1 MQAGIPDSREGECM
15 VSFLIRK
22 LVPGYKNPQRPE
34 VRRKVGEVTGA
45 CGIFFNILLFLGKL
59 IMGILSHSIAIVGDA
74 LNNLSDAGSSI
85 ITMIGFRL
93 AGKAPD
99 ADHPFGHGRIEYIS
113 GLLVSLLICIMGF
126 ELGKSSIEGI
136 LHPSAVDCTAPA
148 IAMLIASLLVKAY
161 MMFYNFKWGK
171 IIESTTMRAT
181 AIDSRNDMISTT
193 VVLLA
198 VISTRFTDL
207 PVDAYIGVAL
217 AIFILYSGINAA
229 RDTIEPL
236 LGTPPSKEFLDRI
249 EEIVMSHEAVS
260 GIHDVVVHDYGPGR
274 KMISLHAEVSA
285 FQDMFYIHDC
295 IDNIELDLARE
306 LDCEA
311 VIHMD
316 PIDTKNKD
324 LMRLS
329 EEAKAIAKSIDPRI
343 TIHDFRMVPGESHTN
358 LIFDMVVPHDVS
370 LSERELV
377 HAVSSRMRKNHPN
390 HNCVIKID
398 RSYV

>member
-1 MQAGIPDSREGECM
+1 M
-15 VSFLIRK
+15 VSLLIRK
-22 LVPGYKNPQRPE
+22 LVPDYKKPQNPE
-34 VRRKVGEVTGA
+34 VRRSVGSICGA
-45 CGIFFNILLFLGKL
+45 CGIFFNILLFIGKL
-59 IMGILSHSIAIVGDA
+59 IMGLLTHSIAIVGDA

-136 LHPSAVDCTAPA
+136 IHPTAVDCTIPA
-148 IAMLIASLLVKAY
+148 IAILIASLLVKAY
-161 MMFYNFKWGK
+161 MMYYNFHWAK
-171 IIESTTMRAT
+171 IIDSAAMRAT
-181 AIDSRNDMISTT
+181 AIDSRNDMISTS

-217 AIFILYSGINAA
+217 AVFILYSGISAA

-236 LGTPPSKEFLDRI
+236 LGTPPSKEFLDKI
-249 EEIVMSHEAVS
+249 EEIVMSHEPIS

-274 KMISLHAEVSA
+274 KMVSLHAEVSA
-285 FQDMFYIHDC
+285 FQDMFYIHDV

-324 LMRLS
+324 LMKLQDEARS
-329 EEAKAIAKSIDPRI
+329 IAKAIDDRI

-358 LIFDMVVPHDVS
+358 LIFDMVVPHDINTP
-370 LSERELV
+370 EKELV
-377 HAVSSRMRKNHPN
+377 QTVREKMLKEHP
-390 HNCVIKID
+390 HYYCVIKID

>member
-1 MQAGIPDSREGECM
+1 M
-15 VSFLIRK
+15 VSLLIRK
-22 LVPGYKNPQRPE
+22 LVDVKNPKQPE
-34 VRRKVGEVTGA
+34 VRRKVGSICGA

-59 IMGILSHSIAIVGDA
+59 IMGILTHSIAIVGDA

-113 GLLVSLLICIMGF
+113 GLIVSLLICIMGF
-126 ELGKSSIEGI
+126 ELGKSSVEGI
-136 LHPSAVDCTAPA
+136 IHPTAVDCTVPA
-148 IAMLIASLLVKAY
+148 IIILVASLLVKAY
-161 MMFYNFKWGK
+161 MMYYNFHWAKV
-171 IIESTTMRAT
+171 IDSAAMRAT
-181 AIDSRNDMISTT
+181 AIDSRNDMISTS

-198 VISTRFTDL
+198 VISTKFTDL

-217 AIFILYSGINAA
+217 AAFILYSGVNAA
-229 RDTIEPL
+229 KDTIEPL

-249 EEIVMSHEAVS
+249 SEIVLSQECVS

-295 IDNIELDLARE
+295 IDNIEMELARE

-324 LMRLS
+324 LMRLQD
-329 EEAKAIAKSIDPRI
+329 EAKEIVSAIDPRI

-370 LSERELV
+370 ISEKELIQRVRDDVLKV
-377 HAVSSRMRKNHPN
+377 HPH
-390 HNCVIKID
+390 HYCVIKID

>member
-1 MQAGIPDSREGECM
+1 M
-15 VSFLIRK
+15 VSWIIRK
-22 LVPGYKNPQRPE
+22 RIHNYQDAKQPE
-34 VRRKVGEVTGA
+34 VRRRIGSICGA
-45 CGIFFNILLFLGKL
+45 CGIFFNIVLFIGKL
-59 IMGILSHSIAIVGDA
+59 IMGILTHSIAIVGDA

-85 ITMIGFRL
+85 ITLFGFRL

-113 GLLVSLLICIMGF
+113 GLVVSMLIILMGF

-136 LHPSAVDCTAPA
+136 IHPSPVDCTLPA
-148 IAMLIASLLVKAY
+148 IVILLASLVVKLY
-161 MMFYNFKWGK
+161 MMFYNLKWAKK
-171 IIESTTMRAT
+171 IDSAAMRAT
-181 AIDSRNDMISTT
+181 GIDSRNDMISTT

-198 VISTRFTDL
+198 VIATRFTDL
-207 PVDAYIGVAL
+207 PVDAYIGVLLAL
-217 AIFILYSGINAA
+217 FILYSGIKAA
-229 RDTIEPL
+229 RETVEPL

-249 EEIVMSHEAVS
+249 SEIVLSHEAVS
-260 GIHDVVVHDYGPGR
+260 GIHDVIVHDYGPGR

-295 IDNIELDLARE
+295 IDNIEYDLAQE

-324 LMRLS
+324 LMVLS
-329 EEAKAIAKSIDPRI
+329 EEIKEIIQTIDARI
-343 TIHDFRMVPGESHTN
+343 TMHDFRMVPGETHTN
-358 LIFDMVVPHDVS
+358 LIFDVVVPHDVKM
-370 LSERELV
+370 SEKELI
-377 HAVSSRMRKNHPN
+377 HSISRRVQQKHPQ

>member
-1 MQAGIPDSREGECM
+1 
-15 VSFLIRK
+15 
-22 LVPGYKNPQRPE
+22 
-34 VRRKVGEVTGA
+34 
-45 CGIFFNILLFLGKL
+45 
-59 IMGILSHSIAIVGDA
+59 
-74 LNNLSDAGSSI
+74 
-85 ITMIGFRL
+85 
-93 AGKAPD
+93 
-99 ADHPFGHGRIEYIS
+99 
-113 GLLVSLLICIMGF
+113 MGF

-136 LHPSAVDCTAPA
+136 IHPTAVDCTIPA
-148 IAMLIASLLVKAY
+148 VAILIASLLVKTY
-161 MMFYNFKWGK
+161 MMYYNFHWAK
-171 IIESTTMRAT
+171 IIDSAAMRAT
-181 AIDSRNDMISTT
+181 AIDSRNDMISTS

-198 VISTRFTDL
+198 VISTKFTDL

-217 AIFILYSGINAA
+217 AVFILYSGISAA

-236 LGTPPSKEFLDRI
+236 LGTPPSREFLDKI
-249 EEIVMSHEAVS
+249 EEIVMSHEPIS

-285 FQDMFYIHDC
+285 FQDMFYIHDV

-324 LMRLS
+324 LMKLQDEARAF
-329 EEAKAIAKSIDPRI
+329 AKAIDERI

-358 LIFDMVVPHDVS
+358 LIFDMVVPHDITA
-370 LSERELV
+370 SEKELV
-377 HAVSSRMRKNHPN
+377 QSVREKMLEAHP
-390 HNCVIKID
+390 HYYCVIKID

>member
-1 MQAGIPDSREGECM
+1 MYGNVKESKKGETM

-22 LVPGYKNPQRPE
+22 LVKNIDQPKQPQ
-34 VRRKVGEVTGA
+34 VRRDVGSICGA
-45 CGIFFNILLFLGKL
+45 CGIFFNILLFIGKL
-59 IMGILSHSIAIVGDA
+59 IMGILTHSIAIVGDA

-99 ADHPFGHGRIEYIS
+99 ADHPFGHGRLEYIS
-113 GLLVSLLICIMGF
+113 GLIVSLLICIMGF

-136 LHPSAVDCTAPA
+136 IHPTAVDCTVLAV
-148 IAMLIASLLVKAY
+148 AMLIASLLVKAY
-161 MMFYNFKWGK
+161 MMFYNFKWAK
-171 IIESTTMRAT
+171 IIDSSAMRAT
-181 AIDSRNDMISTT
+181 AIDSRNDMISTS

-198 VISTRFTDL
+198 VISTKFTDL

-217 AIFILYSGINAA
+217 AVFILYSGINAA
-229 RDTIEPL
+229 RETIEPL
-236 LGTPPSKEFLDRI
+236 LGTPPSKEFIDKI
-249 EEIVMSHEAVS
+249 EEIVMSHEAIS

-274 KMISLHAEVSA
+274 KMVSLHAEVSA
-285 FQDMFYIHDC
+285 FQDMFYVHDV
-295 IDNIELDLARE
+295 IDNIEYDLAKE

-324 LMRLS
+324 LMKLQD
-329 EEAKAIAKSIDPRI
+329 EAKEIVKELDERI
-343 TIHDFRMVPGESHTN
+343 TIHDFRMVPGDSHTN
-358 LIFDMVVPHDVS
+358 LIFDMVVPHDVAT
-370 LSERELV
+370 SEKELIQSV
-377 HAVSSRMRKNHPN
+377 QKKMLEKHP
-390 HNCVIKID
+390 HHFCVIKID

>member
-1 MQAGIPDSREGECM
+1 M
-15 VSFLIRK
+15 VSALIRK
-22 LVPGYKNPQRPE
+22 LVPGVRKTKETAQPVSAE
-34 VRRKVGEVTGA
+34 DRRKVGSICGA
-45 CGIFFNILLFLGKL
+45 CGIFFNILLFAGKL
-59 IMGILSHSIAIVGDA
+59 IMGILTHSIAIVGDA

-136 LHPSAVDCTAPA
+136 IHPTAVDCTVLAV
-148 IAMLIASLLVKAY
+148 AMLIASLLVKAY

-171 IIESTTMRAT
+171 IIESATMRAT
-181 AIDSRNDMISTT
+181 AIDSRNDMISTS
-193 VVLLA
+193 VVLIA
-198 VISTRFTDL
+198 VISTKFTDL

-217 AIFILYSGINAA
+217 AVFIMYSGVNAA
-229 RDTIEPL
+229 RETIEPL
-236 LGTPPSKEFLDRI
+236 LGTPPSKEFLDKI
-249 EEIVMSHEAVS
+249 SEIVLSHECVS
-260 GIHDVVVHDYGPGR
+260 GLHDVVVHDYGPGR

-285 FQDMFYIHDC
+285 FEDMFYIHDC
-295 IDNIELDLARE
+295 IDNIEMDLARE
-306 LDCEA
+306 LECEA

-329 EEAKAIAKSIDPRI
+329 GEAKEIAKSIDERI
-343 TIHDFRMVPGESHTN
+343 TIHDFRMVPGDSHTN
-358 LIFDMVVPHDVS
+358 LIFDMVVPHDVKTP
-370 LSERELV
+370 EKELIQNV
-377 HAVSSRMRKNHPN
+377 QQKMLEKHP
-390 HNCVIKID
+390 HHYCVIKID

>member
-1 MQAGIPDSREGECM
+1 M
-15 VSFLIRK
+15 VSWLIRK
-22 LVPGYKNPQRPE
+22 LVPNYKEAKQPKQAE
-34 VRRKVGEVTGA
+34 ARRKIGSICGA
-45 CGIFFNILLFLGKL
+45 CGIFFNLLLFAGKL
-59 IMGILSHSIAIVGDA
+59 IMGLITHSIAIVGDA

-85 ITMIGFRL
+85 ITMFGFRM

-113 GLLVSLLICIMGF
+113 GLIVSMLICIMGF

-136 LHPSAVDCTAPA
+136 IHPEAVDCTIPA
-148 IAMLIASLLVKAY
+148 IVILVASLVVKLY
-161 MMFYNFKWGK
+161 MMFYNLKWAK
-171 IIESTTMRAT
+171 HIDSAAMRAT
-181 AIDSRNDMISTT
+181 GVDSRNDLISTT
-193 VVLLA
+193 VVLIA
-198 VISTRFTDL
+198 VIATKFTDL
-207 PVDAYIGVAL
+207 PVDAYIGVLLAL
-217 AIFILYSGINAA
+217 FILYSGINAA
-229 RDTIEPL
+229 RETIEPL
-236 LGTPPSKEFLDRI
+236 LGTPPTKEFLDQI
-249 EEIVMSHEAVS
+249 EQIVVSHEAVS

-295 IDNIELDLARE
+295 IDNIEQDLARE

-324 LMRLS
+324 LMVLS
-329 EEAKAIAKSIDPRI
+329 EEVKEIAKSIDERI
-343 TIHDFRMVPGESHTN
+343 TMHDFRMVPGETHTN
-358 LIFDMVVPHDVS
+358 LIFDIVVPHDVKM
-370 LSERELV
+370 SEKELTHSISRRVRE
-377 HAVSSRMRKNHPN
+377 KHPN

>member
-1 MQAGIPDSREGECM
+1 
-15 VSFLIRK
+15 
-22 LVPGYKNPQRPE
+22 
-34 VRRKVGEVTGA
+34 
-45 CGIFFNILLFLGKL
+45 
-59 IMGILSHSIAIVGDA
+59 
-74 LNNLSDAGSSI
+74 
-85 ITMIGFRL
+85 MIGFRL

-113 GLLVSLLICIMGF
+113 GLIVSLLICIMGF

-136 LHPSAVDCTAPA
+136 IHPTAVDCTVLAV
-148 IAMLIASLLVKAY
+148 AMLVASLVVKAY
-161 MMFYNFKWGK
+161 MMFYNFKWAK
-171 IIESTTMRAT
+171 IIDSAAMRAT
-181 AIDSRNDMISTT
+181 AIDSRNDMISTS
-193 VVLLA
+193 VVLIA
-198 VISTRFTDL
+198 VISTKFTDL

-217 AIFILYSGINAA
+217 AVFILYSGINAA
-229 RDTIEPL
+229 RDTVEPL
-236 LGTPPSKEFLDRI
+236 LGTPPSKEFLDKI

-285 FQDMFYIHDC
+285 FQDMFYVHDV
-295 IDNIELDLARE
+295 IDNIEYDLAKE

-324 LMRLS
+324 LMMLQ
-329 EEAKAIAKSIDPRI
+329 EEAKEIAKSIDERI
-343 TIHDFRMVPGESHTN
+343 TIHDFRMVPGGSHTN

-370 LSERELV
+370 TSEKELIQNV
-377 HAVSSRMRKNHPN
+377 QKKMSEKHEHYY
-390 HNCVIKID
+390 CVIKID

>member
-1 MQAGIPDSREGECM
+1 M
-15 VSFLIRK
+15 VSLLIRK
-22 LVPGYKNPQRPE
+22 LVPEVKKDAKQPQ
-34 VRRKVGEVTGA
+34 VRRKVGSICGG
-45 CGIFFNILLFLGKL
+45 CGIFFNLLLFLGKL
-59 IMGILSHSIAIVGDA
+59 IMGLLTHSIAIVGDA

-85 ITMIGFRL
+85 ITLIGFRL

-136 LHPSAVDCTAPA
+136 IHPTAVDCTLPA
-148 IAMLIASLLVKAY
+148 IIILLASLVVKAY
-161 MMFYNFKWGK
+161 MMYYNFHWAK
-171 IIESTTMRAT
+171 IIDSAAMKAT
-181 AIDSRNDMISTT
+181 AIDSRNDMISTS

-198 VISTRFTDL
+198 VISTKFTSL

-217 AIFILYSGINAA
+217 AVFILYSGINAA
-229 RDTIEPL
+229 KDTIEPL

-249 EEIVMSHEAVS
+249 SEIVLSHEAVS

-295 IDNIELDLARE
+295 IDNIEMDLARE

-324 LMRLS
+324 LMRLQD
-329 EEAKAIAKSIDPRI
+329 ETKEIAKSIDPRI

-370 LSERELV
+370 ISEKELV
-377 HAVSSRMRKNHPN
+377 HRVQQEVQKSHP
-390 HNCVIKID
+390 HHYCVIKID

>member
-1 MQAGIPDSREGECM
+1 M
-15 VSFLIRK
+15 VSWLIRK
-22 LVPGYKNPQRPE
+22 LVSETKPPIPADS
-34 VRRKVGEVTGA
+34 RRKIGSICGA
-45 CGIFFNILLFLGKL
+45 CGIFFNILLFIGKL
-59 IMGILSHSIAIVGDA
+59 IMGILTHSIAIVGDA

-85 ITMIGFRL
+85 VTMIGFRL

-113 GLLVSLLICIMGF
+113 GLIVSLLICIMGF
-126 ELGKSSIEGI
+126 ELGKSSISGI
-136 LHPSAVDCTAPA
+136 LSPSAVDCTLPA
-148 IAMLIASLLVKAY
+148 ILILLASLLVKAY
-161 MMFYNFKWGK
+161 MMYYNFKWAKK
-171 IIESTTMRAT
+171 IDSAAMRAT
-181 AIDSRNDMISTT
+181 AVDSRNDMISTS

-217 AIFILYSGINAA
+217 SVFILYSGIKAA
-229 RDTIEPL
+229 RETIEPL
-236 LGTPPSKEFLDRI
+236 LGTPPSKELLDRI
-249 EEIVMSHEAVS
+249 STIVLSHECVS
-260 GIHDVVVHDYGPGR
+260 GMHDVVVHDYGPGR

-285 FQDMFYIHDC
+285 FQDLFYIHDS
-295 IDNIELDLARE
+295 IDNIEQDLARE

-324 LMRLS
+324 LMRLQG
-329 EEAKAIAKSIDPRI
+329 EVREITAGIDPRI

-358 LIFDMVVPHDVS
+358 LIFDMVVPHEIQT
-370 LSERELV
+370 SEKELIQQV
-377 HAVSSRMRKNHPN
+377 QEEVLKLHAH
-390 HNCVIKID
+390 HYCVIKID

>member
-1 MQAGIPDSREGECM
+1 
-15 VSFLIRK
+15 
-22 LVPGYKNPQRPE
+22 
-34 VRRKVGEVTGA
+34 
-45 CGIFFNILLFLGKL
+45 
-59 IMGILSHSIAIVGDA
+59 
-74 LNNLSDAGSSI
+74 
-85 ITMIGFRL
+85 
-93 AGKAPD
+93 
-99 ADHPFGHGRIEYIS
+99 
-113 GLLVSLLICIMGF
+113 MGF

-136 LHPSAVDCTAPA
+136 IHPTAVDCTLPA
-148 IAMLIASLLVKAY
+148 IIILLASLVVKAY
-161 MMFYNFKWGK
+161 MMYYNFHWAK
-171 IIESTTMRAT
+171 IIDSAAMKAT
-181 AIDSRNDMISTT
+181 AIDSRNDMISTS

-198 VISTRFTDL
+198 VISTKFTSL

-217 AIFILYSGINAA
+217 AVFILYSGINAA
-229 RDTIEPL
+229 KDTIEPL

-249 EEIVMSHEAVS
+249 SEIVLSHEAVS

-295 IDNIELDLARE
+295 IDNIEMDLARE

-324 LMRLS
+324 LMRLQD
-329 EEAKAIAKSIDPRI
+329 ETKEIAKSIDPRI

-370 LSERELV
+370 ISEKELV
-377 HAVSSRMRKNHPN
+377 HRVQQEVQKSHP
-390 HNCVIKID
+390 HHYCVIKID

>member
-1 MQAGIPDSREGECM
+1 M

-22 LVPGYKNPQRPE
+22 LVKDIDQPQRPE
-34 VRRKVGEVTGA
+34 VRRSVGSICGA

-59 IMGILSHSIAIVGDA
+59 IMGILTHSIAIVGDA

-113 GLLVSLLICIMGF
+113 GLIVSLLICIMGF

-136 LHPSAVDCTAPA
+136 IHPTAVDCTVLA
-148 IAMLIASLLVKAY
+148 IAMLLASLLVKAY
-161 MMFYNFKWGK
+161 MMYYNYKWSK
-171 IIESTTMRAT
+171 IIDSTAMRAT
-181 AIDSRNDMISTT
+181 AVDSRNDMISTS

-198 VISTRFTDL
+198 VISTKFTDL

-217 AIFILYSGINAA
+217 AVFILYSGINAA
-229 RDTIEPL
+229 KDTIEPL

-249 EEIVMSHEAVS
+249 SEIVLSHEAVS

-285 FQDMFYIHDC
+285 FEDMFYIHDC

-306 LDCEA
+306 LECEA

-324 LMRLS
+324 LMRLQ
-329 EEAKAIAKSIDPRI
+329 EEIREIVKKIDERI

-358 LIFDMVVPHDVS
+358 LIFDMVVPHDIKS
-370 LSERELV
+370 SEKALQTMVAEEVL
-377 HAVSSRMRKNHPN
+377 KIHP
-390 HNCVIKID
+390 HHYCVIKID

>member
-1 MQAGIPDSREGECM
+1 M
-15 VSFLIRK
+15 VSWLIRR
-22 LVPGYKNPQRPE
+22 LVPG
-34 VRRKVGEVTGA
+34 VRKTKDKTQQVSASDRRSVGSICGA
-45 CGIFFNILLFLGKL
+45 CGIFFNLLLFAGKL
-59 IMGILSHSIAIVGDA
+59 VMGILTHSIAIVGDA

-136 LHPSAVDCTAPA
+136 IHPTAVDCTVLAV
-148 IAMLIASLLVKAY
+148 AMLLASLLVKAY

-171 IIESTTMRAT
+171 IIDSATMRAT
-181 AIDSRNDMISTT
+181 AIDSRNDMISTS
-193 VVLLA
+193 VVLIA
-198 VISTRFTDL
+198 VIATKFTDL

-217 AIFILYSGINAA
+217 SVFILYSGIGAA
-229 RDTIEPL
+229 KDTIEPL
-236 LGTPPSKEFLDRI
+236 LGTPPSKEFIDRI
-249 EEIVMSHEAVS
+249 EEIVLSHEPVS

-274 KMISLHAEVSA
+274 KMVSLHAEVSA
-285 FQDMFYIHDC
+285 FQDMFYIHDV

-324 LMRLS
+324 LMKLQD
-329 EEAKAIAKSIDPRI
+329 EAKAIAKSIDERI

-358 LIFDMVVPHDVS
+358 LIFDMVVPHDIKT
-370 LSERELV
+370 SEKDLVQNVREKMLEL
-377 HAVSSRMRKNHPN
+377 HP
-390 HNCVIKID
+390 HYYCVIKID

>member
-1 MQAGIPDSREGECM
+1 M
-15 VSFLIRK
+15 VSLLIRK
-22 LVPGYKNPQRPE
+22 LVPNIKTSKTPE
-34 VRRKVGEVTGA
+34 DRRKVGSICGS
-45 CGIFFNILLFLGKL
+45 CGICFNILLFIGKL
-59 IMGILSHSIAIVGDA
+59 IMGILTHSIAIVGDA

-85 ITMIGFRL
+85 ITLIGFRL

-113 GLLVSLLICIMGF
+113 GFLVSLLICIMGF

-136 LHPSAVDCTAPA
+136 IHPTAVDCTLPA
-148 IAMLIASLLVKAY
+148 IIILIASLLVKSY
-161 MMFYNFKWGK
+161 MMYYNFHWGK
-171 IIESTTMRAT
+171 IIDSSAMRAT

-198 VISTRFTDL
+198 VIATKFTDL

-217 AIFILYSGINAA
+217 AVFILYSGISAA
-229 RDTIEPL
+229 KETIEPL
-236 LGTPPSKEFLDRI
+236 LGTPPSKEYIDQI
-249 EEIVMSHEAVS
+249 ESIVMAHECVS

-285 FQDMFYIHDC
+285 FEDMFYIHDC
-295 IDNIELDLARE
+295 IDNIEYELGQK

-324 LMRLS
+324 LMRLQS
-329 EEAKAIAKSIDPRI
+329 DALEIVKTIDERI

-358 LIFDMVVPHDVS
+358 LIFDIVVPHDVK
-370 LSERELV
+370 LSECELTTKV
-377 HAVSSRMRKNHPN
+377 VENMLKKNPN
-390 HNCVIKID
+390 HYCVIKID

>member
-1 MQAGIPDSREGECM
+1 M

-22 LVPGYKNPQRPE
+22 LVPDYKQPQQPH
-34 VRRKVGEVTGA
+34 VRRKVGEISGA
-45 CGIFFNILLFLGKL
+45 CGIGFNILLFIGKL
-59 IMGILSHSIAIVGDA
+59 IMGLLTHSIAIVGDA

-113 GLLVSLLICIMGF
+113 GLIVSLLICIMGF
-126 ELGKSSIEGI
+126 ELGKSSVEGI
-136 LHPSAVDCTAPA
+136 IHPTAVDCTLPA
-148 IAMLIASLLVKAY
+148 IIILIASLLVKAY
-161 MMFYNFKWGK
+161 MMYYNFHWAR
-171 IIESTTMRAT
+171 IIDSSAMRAT

-193 VVLLA
+193 VVLIA
-198 VISTRFTDL
+198 VFCTRFTDL
-207 PVDAYIGVAL
+207 PIDAYIGVAL
-217 AIFILYSGINAA
+217 AVFILYSGLNAA
-229 RDTIEPL
+229 RETIEPL
-236 LGTPPSKEFLDRI
+236 LGTPPSKEFLDKI
-249 EEIVMSHEAVS
+249 SEIVLSHEAVS

-295 IDNIELDLARE
+295 IDNIEMDLARE

-324 LMRLS
+324 LMALS
-329 EEAKAIAKSIDPRI
+329 EEARNLARKIDPRI

-358 LIFDMVVPHDVS
+358 LIFDMVVPHDVKT
-370 LSERELV
+370 SEKDLI
-377 HAVSSRMRKNHPN
+377 AQMSSMMLEIHP
-390 HNCVIKID
+390 HHYCVIKID

>member
-1 MQAGIPDSREGECM
+1 M
-15 VSFLIRK
+15 VSWLIRK
-22 LVPGYKNPQRPE
+22 QVPEMRKPPE
-34 VRRKVGEVTGA
+34 SSTMISPKARRSVGSICGA
-45 CGIFFNILLFLGKL
+45 CGIFFNLLLFIGKL
-59 IMGILSHSIAIVGDA
+59 IMGILTHSIAIVGDA

-136 LHPSAVDCTAPA
+136 IHPTKVDCTVLAV
-148 IAMLIASLLVKAY
+148 AMLLASLLVKSY
-161 MMFYNFKWGK
+161 MMYYNFKWAK
-171 IIESTTMRAT
+171 VIDSAAMRAT
-181 AIDSRNDMISTT
+181 AVDSRNDMISTT

-229 RDTIEPL
+229 RETVEPL
-236 LGTPPSKEFLDRI
+236 LGTPPTKEFLDKI
-249 EEIVMSHEAVS
+249 SEIVLSHECVS
-260 GIHDVVVHDYGPGR
+260 GLHDVVVHDYGPGR

-295 IDNIELDLARE
+295 IDNIEMDLARE

-329 EEAKAIAKSIDPRI
+329 DEAREIAKEIDDRI

-358 LIFDMVVPHDVS
+358 LIFDMVVPHDVKM
-370 LSERELV
+370 SEKELI
-377 HAVSSRMRKNHPN
+377 HAVSSRMLKKHP
-390 HNCVIKID
+390 HHYCVIKID

>member
-1 MQAGIPDSREGECM
+1 M
-15 VSFLIRK
+15 VSALIRK
-22 LVPGYKNPQRPE
+22 LVPG
-34 VRRKVGEVTGA
+34 VRKTKDQSQPVSASDRRAVGSICGA
-45 CGIFFNILLFLGKL
+45 CGIFFNLLLFAGKL
-59 IMGILSHSIAIVGDA
+59 VMGILTHSIAIVGDA

-113 GLLVSLLICIMGF
+113 GLIVSLLICIMGF

-136 LHPSAVDCTAPA
+136 IHPAAVDCTVLAV
-148 IAMLIASLLVKAY
+148 AMLVASLVVKAY
-161 MMFYNFKWGK
+161 MMFYNFKWAK
-171 IIESTTMRAT
+171 IIDSPAMRAT
-181 AIDSRNDMISTT
+181 AIDSRNDMISTS

-198 VISTRFTDL
+198 VISTKFTDL

-217 AIFILYSGINAA
+217 SVFILYSGISAA
-229 RDTIEPL
+229 KDTVEPL
-236 LGTPPSKEFLDRI
+236 LGTPPSKEFIDKI
-249 EEIVMSHEAVS
+249 EEIVMSHEPIS

-285 FQDMFYIHDC
+285 FQDMFYIHDV

-324 LMRLS
+324 LMKLQ
-329 EEAKAIAKSIDPRI
+329 EEAKAIAKSIDERI

-358 LIFDMVVPHDVS
+358 LIFDMVVPHDVTT
-370 LSERELV
+370 SEKELIQSV
-377 HAVSSRMRKNHPN
+377 QKKMLEKHPN
-390 HNCVIKID
+390 HFCVIKID